1 MKTSPSPICK
11 RMLSFRYAFQGIGRL
26 FQYEPNVRIHAVAGI
41 CVIIAGFL
49 LKISAME
56 WIAIVIVIGLVIS
69 AEAFN
74 TAIEKLCDVVSP
86 DYSESIKHIKDM
98 SAGAV
103 LLTAI
108 ASAITGLIIF
118 IPKITVIFL

>member
-1 MKTSPSPICK
+1 MKTLPSPIRK
-11 RMLSFRYAFQGIGRL
+11 RMLGFRYAFRGIGHL
-26 FQYEPNVRIHAVAGI
+26 FQYEPNARIHAVAGI

-74 TAIEKLCDVVSP
+74 TAIEKLCDVASP

-108 ASAITGLIIF
+108 ASAITGLIVF
-118 IPKITVIFL
+118 LPKITVLFL